1 MIVLWLYSILFVRQ
15 DLKVKE
21 AEEVTLVGT
30 FVQEYADDLTPGAR
44 RDLQWLGE
52 SLLLVRGLSRC
63 WLVERRPILPAERL
77 AGVLRESGVPYGP

>member
-1 MIVLWLYSILFVRQ
+1 MMIVSYSISFVRQ

-30 FVQEYADDLTPGAR
+30 FVQEYADDLVPGAR

-52 SLLLVRGLSRC
+52 SLLLVSELSRC
-63 WLVERRPILPAERL
+63 WLIEWRLILPAERV
-77 AGVLRESGVPYGP
+77 AGWLRVSGVPYER